1 MRVPASVKFGSSKAA
16 PAAAAVPRAAAATLP
31 AAARAAQKKAMA
43 AAIRVGADRS
53 PTQTAPPKAPARRPK
68 RQHNF
73 VPAEPRSWDE
83 AGIDPEA
90 ILGLTCRALVGQSK
104 VSGKQISEFTALP
117 LPLVGDVLGAMKKR
131 KLIEYLGAN
140 AIGDHLVQ
148 LTSVGKQAAIDSRKI
163 TSFVG
168 AAPVPFEAYLRSI
181 RQQSLTHANPGPEDL
196 KHAFSDIDVSEDMLD
211 RLGPAIASCKSLFL
225 YGPPG
230 NGKTTI
236 AERITR
242 AFGDAIWI
250 PRTLS
255 IGGTLVKLFD
265 PAVHKAVDPPA
276 ELTRQYRIDR
286 RWILVE
292 RPTVITGG
300 ELTLDMLELQY
311 DEQNKICE
319 APLQLKANCG
329 TLVIDDFGR
338 GHTSPQ
344 DLLNRWIFPLEKRY
358 DFLKLPDGRK
368 VECPFDC
375 LLVFSTNL
383 EPRDLADEA
392 FMRRIP
398 YKIYANNPDEEEFK
412 ALVEST
418 ASKYGVKLMP
428 HSVKY
433 LIDRHYKMANREFRF
448 CHPRDLLS
456 QVVHY
461 AEYTGSDKRCGPT
474 EWDRVV
480 QNYFGL
486 S

>member
-1 MRVPASVKFGSSKAA
+1 MSNDPESPPSVRIPTSSGVTVRPASV
-16 PAAAAVPRAAAATLP
+16 AAVAPPPQPESAPGHRQPTP
-31 AAARAAQKKAMA
+31 GPKKAPRF
-43 AAIRVGADRS
+43 I
-53 PTQTAPPKAPARRPK
+53 
-68 RQHNF
+68 
-73 VPAEPRSWDE
+73 PAEPKSWEE
-83 AGIDPEA
+83 AGIDPEFV
-90 ILGLTCRALVGQSK
+90 LGVALRMLVGQSNI
-104 VSGKQISEFTALP
+104 SGKQVSTWLALP
-117 LPLVGDVLGAMKKR
+117 LPLTGDVLNAMKAR
-131 KLIEYLGAN
+131 KYLEFVGTN
-140 AIGDHLVQ
+140 AIGDHLIR
-148 LTSVGKQAAIDSRKI
+148 LTEMGKKAAVESREL

-168 AAPVPFEAYLRSI
+168 AAPVPFEKYVASVEA
-181 RQQSLTHANPGPEDL
+181 QSPTHANTAPEDL
-196 KHAFSDIDVSEDMLD
+196 KRAFNDISVSDDMLD
-211 RLGPAIASCKSLFL
+211 RLGPAVTSCKALFL

-242 AFGDAIWI
+242 VFGDAVWI
-250 PRTLS
+250 PRTLQ
-255 IGGTLVKLFD
+255 IGGTELVKLFD
-265 PAVHKAVDPPA
+265 PAVHKEIEPDPR
-276 ELTRQYRIDR
+276 LMKKHRVDR
-286 RWILVE
+286 RWVLIE
-292 RPTVITGG
+292 RPTVIAGG
-300 ELTLDMLELQY
+300 ELTLDMLDLAF
-311 DEQNKICE
+311 DSTSKVSE
-319 APLQLKANCG
+319 APLQMKSQCG

-398 YKIYANNPDEEEFK
+398 YKIFANNPDEEEFK
-412 ALVEST
+412 SLIEIT
-418 ASKYGVKLMP
+418 AQKYGIVLPP

-448 CHPRDLLS
+448 CHPRDLLL

-461 AEYTGSDKRCGPT
+461 AEYTGTPKRCGPP

-480 QNYFGL
+480 SNYFGL

>member
-1 MRVPASVKFGSSKAA
+1 MSNDKPIRVSAGSPLDAAKSSGRKSHAAAIPARN
-16 PAAAAVPRAAAATLP
+16 PAAAAPGQRQPTPGRKQAPRFIP
-31 AAARAAQKKAMA
+31 S
-43 AAIRVGADRS
+43 D
-53 PTQTAPPKAPARRPK
+53 
-68 RQHNF
+68 
-73 VPAEPRSWDE
+73 PRSWDE
-83 AGIDPEA
+83 AGIDPEFV
-90 ILGLTCRALVGQSK
+90 LGVALRMLVGQSNI
-104 VSGKQISEFTALP
+104 SGKQMSGWLALP
-117 LPLVGDVLGAMKKR
+117 LPLTGDVLNAMKQR
-131 KLIEYLGAN
+131 KYLEFVGTN
-140 AIGDHLVQ
+140 AIGDHLVK
-148 LTSVGKQAAIDSRKI
+148 LTESGKKAAVESREL
-163 TSFVG
+163 TTFVG
-168 AAPVPFEAYLRSI
+168 PAPVPYEKYVASVKA
-181 RQQSLTHANPGPEDL
+181 QSLTHANTAPDDL
-196 KHAFSDIDVSEDMLD
+196 KRAFNDISVSDDMLD
-211 RLGPAIASCKSLFL
+211 RLGPAVTSCKSLFL

-242 AFGDAIWI
+242 VFGDAIWI
-250 PRTLS
+250 PRT
-255 IGGTLVKLFD
+255 IQVGGTELIKLFD
-265 PAVHKAVDPPA
+265 PAVHKEIEPDPR
-276 ELTRQYRIDR
+276 LMKKHRVDR
-286 RWILVE
+286 RWVLIE
-292 RPTVITGG
+292 RPTVIAGG
-300 ELTLDMLELQY
+300 ELTLDMLELAH
-311 DEQNKICE
+311 DEQTNVSE
-319 APLQLKANCG
+319 APLQMKSNCG

-412 ALVEST
+412 DLVEVMAKKFGIT
-418 ASKYGVKLMP
+418 LLP

-448 CHPRDLLS
+448 CHPRDLLA
-456 QVVHY
+456 QVVDY
-461 AEYTGSDKRCGPT
+461 ADYTGTPKRCGPT

-480 QNYFGL
+480 SNYFGI